1 MIDLERPQL
10 AAMTSTSVS
19 IPPHCTPLTM
29 QPSYRGLSRASTPIG
44 DHLPHSAHAHERTRT
59 ARRLRC
65 ESAGS
70 CSPLTAKPATSPT
83 DHGSSRAQMYAYDAR
98 LPIALY
104 NGGRLSTSLVTL
116 LTAGPEQAGTATSYR
131 AALNV
136 RSFMTCL
143 ARAA

>member
-1 MIDLERPQL
+1 MIDLDP
-10 AAMTSTSVS
+10 AATGLDDVDVGVDPTSLHAADNATE
-19 IPPHCTPLTM
+19 
-29 QPSYRGLSRASTPIG
+29 LSRLIARE
-44 DHLPHSAHAHERTRT
+44 HSHRRPSAALCTRTRTHT

-70 CSPLTAKPATSPT
+70 CSPLTAKPATSLT

-98 LPIALY
+98 LPIAMY

-131 AALNV
+131 AADQH
-136 RSFMTCL
+136 
-143 ARAA
+143 